1 MAGLNRIILIG
12 NLGRDVEMRFTPSG
26 KPVAN
31 FSLAVSEQKDQTEWF
46 KITAWGKTAEICNQ
60 YLAKGSQVCIEGRV
74 KLETWDS
81 DDGERSSLAVTANR
95 VVFLSKQSGSREES
109 NEDYE
114 IPF

>member
-46 KITAWGKTAEICNQ
+46 NITAWNKTAELCNQ
-60 YLAKGSQVCIEGRV
+60 YLAKGSTVCVEGRMNFQV
-74 KLETWDS
+74 WEDEK
-81 DDGERSSLAVTANR
+81 GKHNKGVVTANR